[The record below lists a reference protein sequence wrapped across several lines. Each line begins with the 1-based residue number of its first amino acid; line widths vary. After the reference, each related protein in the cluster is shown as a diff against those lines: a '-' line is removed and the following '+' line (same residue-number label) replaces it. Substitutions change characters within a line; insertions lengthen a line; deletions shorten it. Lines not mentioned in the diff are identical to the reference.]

1 MSTLL
6 GKLGEAKTNY
16 YKAFGQ
22 NKIAKNAY
30 KNILGKKVQ
39 NMVVNIGS
47 NIFLCSQPIC
57 IHWNPQP
64 PQKNKN
70 VIFSDLKIGPGALKL
85 PLNLNYFL

>member
-30 KNILGKKVQ
+30 KNIFGKKVQ

-47 NIFLCSQPIC
+47 NSF
-57 IHWNPQP
+57 
-64 PQKNKN
+64 
-70 VIFSDLKIGPGALKL
+70 
-85 PLNLNYFL
+85 